1 MQCHQISP
9 PRYFPAALIEQNDGK
24 GNASI
29 WGWLCFIGR
38 WLFSSQSSSLLDQ
51 LSECDVPLKVNFQ
64 EQRHGHGDCKIL
76 EGKDQVLSSFDT
88 HPIPTSLT
96 HDECGW
102 IWCCPESEGLQCVY
116 CPDSPGGLTC
126 LPTPHPPYPLPRTYL
141 PLPGFNLTLPN
152 EAWKRASSRTSQRPD
167 LSRWPSDHPQSQ
179 PGPLPPS
186 ETCHKARAMFLLS
199 DTYSWN

>member
-1 MQCHQISP
+1 M
-9 PRYFPAALIEQNDGK
+9 EQNDRK
-24 GNASI
+24 GAASI
-29 WGWLCFIGR
+29 RGWLCFIGS
-38 WLFSSQSSSLLDQ
+38 WLSFRQSSSTLYQ
-51 LSECDVPLKVNFQ
+51 LSECDVPLKVNSW

-88 HPIPTSLT
+88 HPIPSLT

-102 IWCCPESEGLQCVY
+102 VWCCPESEGLQCVLSRF
-116 CPDSPGGLTC
+116 PRWFDLSP
-126 LPTPHPPYPLPRTYL
+126 PPPP
-141 PLPGFNLTLPN
+141 PGFNLTLPN

-186 ETCHKARAMFLLS
+186 ETRHKANAMFLLS